1 MNQQKREPTNDTGY
15 VSDENYT
22 EELED
27 ETPVQNAALVRK
39 QNQQLQHQRDR
50 KPGILSEDF
59 YSTFEQRGPSAVD
72 YARKEAEK
80 QIQSGLEET
89 LRLRLDLNLDL
100 EVRLRAHVHGDL
112 TLALLYVPV
121 RIFEFG

>member
-1 MNQQKREPTNDTGY
+1 MSQQKQAETTDDRGYQTDEIYPESEAPTEDLPRDT
-15 VSDENYT
+15 
-22 EELED
+22 
-27 ETPVQNAALVRK
+27 QNAALVR
-39 QNQQLQHQRDR
+39 QQQQLQPPRDR

-112 TLALLYVPV
+112 TLALLYAPS
-121 RIFEFG
+121 EF